1 MSGLLLVGALLLYGL
16 FAVYV
21 ERKLAAWIQD
31 RQGPME
37 TGPYGL
43 LQTLAD
49 LLKLLRKAE
58 SIPATAVRGMFLF
71 APVLALLAVVGTLP
85 WLPFAHLS
93 AENDYTLWL
102 GISVLSLEAVA
113 LFLGGWSSGSKYAL
127 LGAYRLLV
135 LLLAYE
141 LILGLLL
148 LTILTH
154 YGTFS
159 LVQITHQ
166 QADIWGIFQSPMLFV
181 AAMLWF
187 AAGVMIAHRAPFDLP
202 ETESELVAGTLT
214 EYSGFRFAL
223 FMLAEYI
230 VMLLQAIWIS
240 YVFLGG
246 NLLLFAPVLVIAQMV
261 LRWAWPRW
269 RPDQVLALAWRRGI
283 PGAFFVWVGEL
294 LWQKIPTWLCYLEP

>member
-1 MSGLLLVGALLLYGL
+1 MSAVVVIAGLLVYAL
-16 FAVYV
+16 FAVYI

-37 TGPYGL
+37 TGVYGL
-43 LQTLAD
+43 AQTLAD

-58 SIPATAVRGMFLF
+58 SVPATSVQPTFLF
-71 APVLALLAVVGTLP
+71 APILALLSVSGAMAFLP
-85 WLPFAHLS
+85 LTEIHADH
-93 AENDYTLWL
+93 DYALWL
-102 GISVLSLEAVA
+102 SVSILTMEAVA
-113 LFLGGWSSGSKYAL
+113 VFLGGWSSGSKYAL

-135 LLLAYE
+135 SLLAYE

-148 LTILTH
+148 LTVITH
-154 YGTFS
+154 YQTLSFTAF
-159 LVQITHQ
+159 IAHQ
-166 QADIWGIFQSPMLFV
+166 RDVWGVFHSPFMAL
-181 AAMLWF
+181 AAALWF
-187 AAGVMIAHRAPFDLP
+187 AAGVIVAHRAPFDLP

-230 VMLLQAIWIS
+230 LMLLQAIWIA

-246 NLLLFAPVLVIAQMV
+246 NLWFAVPLLILLQMT

-269 RPDQVLALAWRRGI
+269 RPDQVIALAWRKGL
-283 PGAFFVWVGEL
+283 PLAFLAWLGEM
-294 LWQKIPTWLCYLEP
+294 LWKRLINT